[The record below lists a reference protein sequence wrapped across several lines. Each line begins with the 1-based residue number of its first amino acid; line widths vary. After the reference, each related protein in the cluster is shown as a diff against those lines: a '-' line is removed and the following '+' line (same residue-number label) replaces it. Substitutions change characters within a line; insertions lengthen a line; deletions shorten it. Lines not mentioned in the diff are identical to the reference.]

1 MEEEVKPN
9 IILDNGSGY
18 IKAGFTGD
26 EAPKTVFPTC
36 VGYPLLYDGSNKG
49 EDVKEFFIGADAE
62 TQKEKVKYVYPIEQ
76 GVVNNWD
83 EMEKIWGHVFFN
95 ELKVDSSEHNVM
107 LTEAAMR
114 PKQNKEKMAQIM
126 FETFNV
132 PGLYIALPA
141 LLNIYGAGKFTGFS
155 VELGD
160 GVSQFVQ
167 IFDGYPKENTI
178 ISIDLGGRDL
188 TEFMVKILYETGI
201 FFSSSYQKEIVKKI
215 KERSCYV
222 ALDFEEEL
230 KSYCPFDYELP
241 DGTHVVV
248 KDQQIRCPEVLFK
261 PNMIGKEGNG
271 IGQTCCDS
279 IEKCKSDVRKDLYNC
294 VVLSG
299 GNSMYNGLPERLNK
313 EIKAFAPES
322 MKEEVKVI
330 ASPERKFNAWIG
342 GNILSS
348 ISTFKNQWITKT
360 EYEESGE
367 TIVHRQ
373 KI

>member
-49 EDVKEFFIGADAE
+49 EDVKEFFIGSDAE

-132 PGLYIALPA
+132 PGLYIAIQAVLS
-141 LLNIYGAGKFTGFS
+141 LYSAGKFTGFS

-178 ISIDLGGRDL
+178 ISIDLGEG
-188 TEFMVKILYETGI
+188 IL
-201 FFSSSYQKEIVKKI
+201 
-215 KERSCYV
+215 
-222 ALDFEEEL
+222 L
-230 KSYCPFDYELP
+230 
-241 DGTHVVV
+241 
-248 KDQQIRCPEVLFK
+248 
-261 PNMIGKEGNG
+261 
-271 IGQTCCDS
+271 
-279 IEKCKSDVRKDLYNC
+279 
-294 VVLSG
+294 
-299 GNSMYNGLPERLNK
+299 NS
-313 EIKAFAPES
+313 
-322 MKEEVKVI
+322 
-330 ASPERKFNAWIG
+330 W
-342 GNILSS
+342 
-348 ISTFKNQWITKT
+348 
-360 EYEESGE
+360 
-367 TIVHRQ
+367 
-373 KI
+373 